1 LFNCL
6 TRRKAGESANIAAM
20 SHQEVFAYLQNN
32 LRNIQL
38 KDLVPAIPEFRAE
51 ELANIS
57 HYDHPNFPVF
67 VCTIF
72 IAGLGLVVIALR
84 FICIKIDANKRKQS
98 STHVKAVDVRSGAE
112 KIVEIKDDAPK
123 AKPRWKKPV
132 VEQQEAPKKI
142 IGLKSKSERDSSE
155 KSKV

>member
-1 LFNCL
+1 MFNCL

-20 SHQEVFAYLQNN
+20 SHHEVFAYLQNN

-98 STHVKAVDVRSGAE
+98 STQVKAVDVRSGAE
-112 KIVEIKDDAPK
+112 KIVEIRMTLQKQNRGGKNPWLSNRK
-123 AKPRWKKPV
+123 HQRK
-132 VEQQEAPKKI
+132 
-142 IGLKSKSERDSSE
+142 
-155 KSKV
+155 